1 MTLLTDGSFEDNVST
16 SSGGGSNPSWYNWNS
31 ATPDY
36 LDNGSEPVWWDFQ
49 TPTDGDSYVG
59 MVVSPSWREGI
70 SQDLDEPLI
79 AGNTYT
85 LTFDAEAGKYDG
97 LTFNDEPSYGGTVS
111 LAVYGNPVAGQYLS
125 GNTATP
131 PGIQVLGSVSVSYNG
146 NNFADGMSS
155 YTFEF
160 TPTFDVQTL
169 SFAPVF
175 DGQSTDKSEA
185 IAIDNIVL
193 LCFTRGTQILTDEG
207 EKEVETLSP
216 GDLIQTLDNGLQPVR
231 WISKTKC
238 QAKGKFAPI
247 CIKRGTLDNKRD
259 LYVSPQ
265 HKMLLTGR
273 QAEVLFGEE
282 QVLASAVSLLN
293 DITITRA
300 EGGEVEYFHVLFDQH
315 EIIYAEGSPTE
326 SFYPGETT
334 LSQMDRNT
342 YDELIELFPELEI
355 GGAKAYGEPAKYCL
369 KSYETALMSKSLIL
383 SDG

>member
-1 MTLLTDGSFEDNVST
+1 MSLLTDGSFEDNVAN
-16 SSGGGSNPSWYNWNS
+16 SSGGGGNPSWFRWNS
-31 ATPDY
+31 STPDY
-36 LDNGSEPVWWDFQ
+36 LDNGSEPAWWAFQ

-59 MVVSPSWREGI
+59 LVTGPTWREGI
-70 SQDLDEPLI
+70 SQDLDDPLT

-85 LTFDAEAGKYDG
+85 LTFDAEAGKYAGVTYNSEPAFDG
-97 LTFNDEPSYGGTVS
+97 V
-111 LAVYGNPVAGQYLS
+111 VYLEIFGSPVAGQVGTGGTGLPQGAVS
-125 GNTATP
+125 
-131 PGIQVLGSVSVSYNG
+131 LGSVAVSFNG
-146 NNFADGMSS
+146 NNFADGMSG

-160 TPTFDVQTL
+160 TPTFDIQTL
-169 SFAPVF
+169 SFAPVYGGEY
-175 DGQSTDKSEA
+175 GQNEA
-185 IAIDNIVL
+185 IAIDNVML
-193 LCFTRGTQILTDEG
+193 VCFTRGTRILTDEG

-231 WISKTKC
+231 WISKTKR

-355 GGAKAYGEPAKYCL
+355 GGTKAYGEPAKYCL